1 MIDRKPKRLWRLG
14 FLGVLLVLPMM
25 LGNDCKKNEAQ
36 IGDFTVRSA
45 RTREPLQTV
54 QIGEEVSIEAEV
66 STSPKDLPVTYRWK
80 VKGEEGEEIK
90 IPSEREPIAVYKAP
104 SRPET
109 RFVTLLVLA
118 GDQVLDEKSIPIKV
132 EAVTSTLS
140 RGGEEVVLPPR
151 QGGVPAPGEV
161 QITRPQNGATGLG
174 SRVLVTGTANIPEN
188 LSLWLVVYPHQVG
201 LYFPQS
207 FKGGNPV
214 GKGIKGVWSETAA
227 LGEDNLGK
235 GEQFDIIAVVADER
249 ATQSLSTTWKDW
261 TQARTWPGL
270 SELPR
275 GASEKARIT
284 VTRAP

>member
-1 MIDRKPKRLWRLG
+1 MDRKPKRLWRLG
-14 FLGVLLVLPMM
+14 FLGVLLVLPMT
-25 LGNDCKKNEAQ
+25 LGNNCAQKNEAQ
-36 IGDFTVRSA
+36 IGDLTVRSA

-66 STSPKDLPVTYRWK
+66 RKSPKDLPVTYRWK

-104 SRPET
+104 SRPDT

-132 EAVTSTLS
+132 EAVTSNFS
-140 RGGEEVVLPPR
+140 RGGEEVVPPPGR
-151 QGGVPAPGEV
+151 SGVPAPGEV
-161 QITRPQNGATGLG
+161 QITRPQHGAAELG

-227 LGEDNLGK
+227 LGEENLGRR
-235 GEQFDIIAVVADER
+235 EEFDIIAVVADER
-249 ATQSLSTTWKDW
+249 ATQSLSKTWKDW
-261 TQARTWPGL
+261 TSARNYPGL
-270 SELPR
+270 AELPN
-275 GASEKARIT
+275 GVFEKARIT